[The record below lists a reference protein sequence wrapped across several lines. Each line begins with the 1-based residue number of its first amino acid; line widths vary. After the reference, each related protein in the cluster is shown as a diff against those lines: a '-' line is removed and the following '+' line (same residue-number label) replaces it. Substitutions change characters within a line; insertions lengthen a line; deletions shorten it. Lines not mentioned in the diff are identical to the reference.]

1 MINFQEIVNLFE
13 LAVTQNQY
21 YKGFGFGSID
31 NLDAVVNRGY
41 PLLFMRPLSS
51 QGLSGQDGRVRTLTF
66 ELYSLDVPKI
76 SDHDRR
82 VSLSNTE
89 QGIYDV
95 YGFILD
101 GPVQYEFDMSFTNIV
116 PLIEAF
122 GDKAS
127 GWVATINL
135 ESTASGISYCNIPT

>member
-1 MINFQEIVNLFE
+1 
-13 LAVTQNQY
+13 
-21 YKGFGFGSID
+21 
-31 NLDAVVNRGY
+31 
-41 PLLFMRPLSS
+41 MRPLSS

-66 ELYSLDVPKI
+66 EMYSLDVPKI
-76 SDHDRR
+76 SDEDRR

-89 QGIYDV
+89 QGLYDV
-95 YGFILD
+95 YGYILD
-101 GPVQYEFDMSFTNIV
+101 GPAQYDFGMTFGNIV

>member
-1 MINFQEIVNLFE
+1 MINYDQIINTFE
-13 LAVTQNQY
+13 LAVNQNQY
-21 YKGFGFGSID
+21 FKGFGHGSIE

-51 QGLSGQDGRVRTLTF
+51 QGLSGVDGRVRTLTF

-76 SDHDRR
+76 SDQDRR

-89 QGIYDV
+89 QGLYDIYS
-95 YGFILD
+95 FILD
-101 GPVQYEFDMSFTNIV
+101 GPVQYEFGMTFSSLV

-135 ESTASGISYCNIPT
+135 ESSGTGITYCNIPE